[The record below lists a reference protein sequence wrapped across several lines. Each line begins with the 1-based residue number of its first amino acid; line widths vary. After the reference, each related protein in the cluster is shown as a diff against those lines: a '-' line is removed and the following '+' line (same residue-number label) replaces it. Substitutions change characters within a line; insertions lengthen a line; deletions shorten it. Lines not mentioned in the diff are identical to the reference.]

1 MGDAVGLLRIEVSD
15 TGVGISSEGQR
26 KLFGE
31 FVQFNKNELQGGG
44 KRQLSLLSHLFP
56 AADGTIA
63 VGGSGLGLWIS
74 RRIVQMHNVCYIIF
88 IQLLHLK
95 QCFLVLFFF

>member
-44 KRQLSLLSHLFP
+44 KE
-56 AADGTIA
+56 T
-63 VGGSGLGLWIS
+63 S
-74 RRIVQMHNVCYIIF
+74 RAPFTSFSSC
-88 IQLLHLK
+88 
-95 QCFLVLFFF
+95 

>member
-44 KRQLSLLSHLFP
+44 KRLLALLSHLFP
-56 AADGTIA
+56 A
-63 VGGSGLGLWIS
+63 VCGSFQC
-74 RRIVQMHNVCYIIF
+74 RRRLRIRTLDFSSHCANA
-88 IQLLHLK
+88 
-95 QCFLVLFFF
+95 